1 MENIPVTAYSGFSN
15 VRGEITL
22 RKVIEDITKG
32 LHAKLVLKIRLLVS
46 QGKIEEA
53 NHVKKQLPFYT
64 VTAGYRE
71 KRQAY
76 SITRHTHTIVL
87 DIDDQPGEKL
97 EELREK
103 INKDPNT
110 LGSFLTPKGHGFK
123 VFVFLR
129 TQYARTLREIFSV
142 GKMDFATLEKYH
154 RMMYDACKEYY
165 EQLLEVEVDGS
176 GKDISRGFFT
186 SFDEKAYLN
195 EELMKE
201 VDEALTD
208 IIPPEKPQAG
218 RRKSDGVMSGKVI
231 SDKVIDNKAVG
242 DKKPEAGKV
251 EAEPWERMEF
261 GKAVLAVKRTS
272 RFESGNRDNF
282 LFALGNKC
290 YAKGLD
296 EKVVVRLV
304 QEKFGPEEKGIDMA
318 TPLHNAYV
326 YTDKTYE
333 ALGRKEEKTDTI
345 DQLLEF
351 LKTHYDIRRNVIL
364 DRLEYLNLNEK
375 DEKWKGKF
383 RPMRTRSY
391 NSIFLDL
398 QLTRIKCFRNYLQA
412 IIDSSYAR
420 EFNPFTA
427 YIEKL
432 RPWDGVK
439 DYIGELADTV
449 QTEDQEF
456 WRKSFRRW
464 FVGMLAG
471 ALQDDTVNHLVII
484 LYSEQGKGKS
494 TWIRRLLPPE
504 WKEYYRNGMV
514 GSEKTDH
521 QILLSTH
528 LIINMEEFEGVRMEE
543 LAGLKRII
551 TQESITERKAY
562 DLQAYNFTRHASF
575 IASTNSR
582 QCLQDIGGNRRFLP
596 SSVITLDYRTPVN
609 YEGIYAQAYALMK
622 EGYQYWYEGEEIDEL
637 NRHNELHRMKD
648 PVEENLFI
656 YFRKPEAEDLC
667 VKWIPAAAILTKIAI
682 YGKIQVNRQTIQTL
696 ALSLEKYGFRT
707 RKNEQ
712 GSTEYQVVDL
722 TEDEVRKGFR
732 KKGQDG
738 KTEEGDKAEGG
749 LPF

>member
-22 RKVIEDITKG
+22 SKVIEDITKG

-231 SDKVIDNKAVG
+231 SDKAVG

-375 DEKWKGKF
+375 DEKWKVKF

-484 LYSEQGKGKS
+484 LYSEQG
-494 TWIRRLLPPE
+494 
-504 WKEYYRNGMV
+504 
-514 GSEKTDH
+514 
-521 QILLSTH
+521 
-528 LIINMEEFEGVRMEE
+528 
-543 LAGLKRII
+543 
-551 TQESITERKAY
+551 
-562 DLQAYNFTRHASF
+562 
-575 IASTNSR
+575 
-582 QCLQDIGGNRRFLP
+582 
-596 SSVITLDYRTPVN
+596 
-609 YEGIYAQAYALMK
+609 
-622 EGYQYWYEGEEIDEL
+622 
-637 NRHNELHRMKD
+637 
-648 PVEENLFI
+648 
-656 YFRKPEAEDLC
+656 
-667 VKWIPAAAILTKIAI
+667 
-682 YGKIQVNRQTIQTL
+682 
-696 ALSLEKYGFRT
+696 
-707 RKNEQ
+707 
-712 GSTEYQVVDL
+712 
-722 TEDEVRKGFR
+722 
-732 KKGQDG
+732 
-738 KTEEGDKAEGG
+738 
-749 LPF
+749 

>member
-1 MENIPVTAYSGFSN
+1 MY
-15 VRGEITL
+15 
-22 RKVIEDITKG
+22 
-32 LHAKLVLKIRLLVS
+32 
-46 QGKIEEA
+46 
-53 NHVKKQLPFYT
+53 
-64 VTAGYRE
+64 
-71 KRQAY
+71 KRQ
-76 SITRHTHTIVL
+76 
-87 DIDDQPGEKL
+87 
-97 EELREK
+97 
-103 INKDPNT
+103 
-110 LGSFLTPKGHGFK
+110 
-123 VFVFLR
+123 
-129 TQYARTLREIFSV
+129 
-142 GKMDFATLEKYH
+142 
-154 RMMYDACKEYY
+154 
-165 EQLLEVEVDGS
+165 
-176 GKDISRGFFT
+176 
-186 SFDEKAYLN
+186 
-195 EELMKE
+195 
-201 VDEALTD
+201 
-208 IIPPEKPQAG
+208 
-218 RRKSDGVMSGKVI
+218 
-231 SDKVIDNKAVG
+231 
-242 DKKPEAGKV
+242 
-251 EAEPWERMEF
+251 
-261 GKAVLAVKRTS
+261 
-272 RFESGNRDNF
+272 
-282 LFALGNKC
+282 
-290 YAKGLD
+290 
-296 EKVVVRLV
+296 
-304 QEKFGPEEKGIDMA
+304 
-318 TPLHNAYV
+318 PLHNAYV

-656 YFRKPEAEDLC
+656 YFRKPETEDLC

-738 KTEEGDKAEGG
+738 KTEEGDKAEGE